1 MKLSLTEIK
10 PQIFCWFLHKIAVEV
25 LGVVG
30 AIISEPIFWLKKSI
44 VVLGHIILSHSW
56 SAEDTFWV
64 ISNNLLS
71 LLQ

>member
-44 VVLGHIILSHSW
+44 VVLGHIILSHS
-56 SAEDTFWV
+56 
-64 ISNNLLS
+64 
-71 LLQ
+71 